1 MAPWPLPVKEP
12 PDDAPTFP
20 EHCRCCPGTDREVTN
35 MVTQRSMNT
44 VPIRL
49 HIRRKRMDLR
59 GGTLQLLTRRRGR
72 ERLYLCLWSSR
83 TSNQMLQRI
92 TPQASAMAKAHGILG
107 TLREREKHLRQSS
120 AAERN
125 TQLGSSHLSRKIS
138 GSGGYVRMSG
148 TLSCTMTMTKE
159 VKPNTNTT

>member
-1 MAPWPLPVKEP
+1 MKRTAGRR
-12 PDDAPTFP
+12 PTFP

-59 GGTLQLLTRRRGR
+59 GGGGGNVTAPVVTRRRGR

-83 TSNQMLQRI
+83 TSSQMLQRI

-107 TLREREKHLRQSS
+107 TLMERQKHRRQSS
-120 AAERN
+120 TAGRS
-125 TQLGSSHLSRKIS
+125 TQLGTGSPTCRGRYRAAEGTCACLAPSRAQ
-138 GSGGYVRMSG
+138 
-148 TLSCTMTMTKE
+148 
-159 VKPNTNTT
+159 

>member
-1 MAPWPLPVKEP
+1 MVPWPSPVKRT
-12 PDDAPTFP
+12 AGRRPTFP

-59 GGTLQLLTRRRGR
+59 GGYVTAPVVTRRRRR

-83 TSNQMLQRI
+83 TSSQMLQRI

-107 TLREREKHLRQSS
+107 TLMERQKHLRQSS
-120 AAERN
+120 TAGRN
-125 TQLGSSHLSRKIS
+125 TQPGTGSPTCRGKYQAAEGTCACLAPSRAQ
-138 GSGGYVRMSG
+138 
-148 TLSCTMTMTKE
+148 
-159 VKPNTNTT
+159 